1 MSRRRRRESRGGP
14 EIVATETTGSPT
26 APHATERTTADV
38 RPGWGSPSLE
48 VRWIFR
54 GPLPSALIDHLGPF
68 DDAIERRTD
77 SYLVSPGNVELGVK
91 IRDGVQLDLKASR
104 GSPGRLR
111 VPGGEGTLERRV
123 KWTLPLRDPTPEP
136 DAAGWVVLC
145 KERRRRTFELTPS
158 GLVERRLLEEIEAGC
173 TVELTEVDRDGAIS
187 WTLAFEATG
196 PTQMTDPCLRACAG
210 MLLGRPLPGGIELTP
225 ETSMSYTRWLGLPPA
240 ELQPPT
246 TDPGRERR

>member
-14 EIVATETTGSPT
+14 EIVATETAGSPT
-26 APHATERTTADV
+26 APYATERITTDV
-38 RPGWGSPSLE
+38 PGWSSPSLE
-48 VRWIFR
+48 VRWIVG
-54 GPLPSALIDHLGPF
+54 GPLPSALIEGLGPF

-77 SYLVSPGNVELGVK
+77 SYLVSPGNIELGVK
-91 IRDGVQLDLKASR
+91 IRDGVQLDLKAYR

-136 DAAGWVVLC
+136 DDDGWVVLH

-158 GLVERRLLEEIEAGC
+158 GLVERRLLEDIGSGC
-173 TVELTEVDRDGAIS
+173 TVELTEVDRDGAFS

-196 PTQMTDPCLRACAG
+196 PTQMMDPCLRACAG
-210 MLLGRPLPGGIELTP
+210 MLLGRPLPGGVELTS
-225 ETSMSYTRWLGLPPA
+225 ETSMSYPRWLGLPPA

-246 TDPGRERR
+246 ADQGRERR